1 MKIVMISGH
10 GCIRML
16 KQAIVLIEK
25 GHEVHLICNKLPS
38 FREQF
43 KTFHLCSDTE
53 QMLDCLR
60 LFVKAGDVDI
70 FHAHNEPSW
79 YVTALKEMTD
89 KPVILDVH
97 DSYLARTTPDEADE
111 LRAKG
116 IWCLREMTEERTNF
130 QLADALIFPGD
141 HFRQVIVPEYKLSQ
155 PALTLPSY
163 VPKRFYQYQTMQW
176 LGGLVYEG
184 KVNLPAEAQGM
195 AQGFNYCDY
204 TDLSAKANELGI
216 DFHIYAGRDKA
227 EFLGHYDKA
236 HTFVHEP
243 LTFETLINKISG
255 HDWGLVGNLNHTREW
270 EVAMPNKLFEYMA
283 ACVPIVAIN
292 ANGCSDFIEQEGI
305 GITVSSLEE
314 LASRWAEHRWCRERL
329 IKVRQNW
336 SMNAQIC
343 HLENFYS
350 EVLNHAGNRNCLLES
365 RSNAG

>member
-43 KTFHLCSDTE
+43 KTFHLASDVE
-53 QMLDCLR
+53 QLIECLR
-60 LFVKAGDVDI
+60 LFVKTGDVDI

-97 DSYLARTTPDEADE
+97 DSYLARTTPEDVDKARAEGTWP
-111 LRAKG
+111 LRV
-116 IWCLREMTEERTNF
+116 MTEERTNF
-130 QLADALIFPGD
+130 QLADALVFPGD
-141 HFRQVIVPEYKLSQ
+141 HFRQVVTSEFKLEQ

-163 VPKRFYQYQTMQW
+163 VPQRFYQYATMQW

-184 KVNLPAEAQGM
+184 KVNLPAEASGM

-204 TDLSAKANELGI
+204 TKLSEETNRLGI
-216 DFHIYAGRDKA
+216 DFHLYSGRDKK
-227 EFLGHYDKA
+227 EFLQHYNKERTYTHD
-236 HTFVHEP
+236 P
-243 LTFETLINKISG
+243 MGFEELIHKISA
-255 HDWGLVGNLNHTREW
+255 HDWGLVGNVVQTREW

-283 ACVPIVAIN
+283 ACVPVVAIN
-292 ANGCSDFIEQEGI
+292 AAGCSEFIEREGI
-305 GITVSSLEE
+305 GITVNSLEE
-314 LASRWAEHRWCRERL
+314 LTQRWAEHRACRATL
-329 IKVRQNW
+329 VKKRQNW

-343 HLENFYS
+343 HLEKFYS
-350 EVLNHAGNRNCLLES
+350 EVLIRATK
-365 RSNAG
+365 

>member
-43 KTFHLCSDTE
+43 KTFHLCNDVE
-53 QMLDCLR
+53 QLLEALR
-60 LFVKAGDVDI
+60 TFVLAGDVDI

-97 DSYLARTTPDEADE
+97 DSYLARSTPEEVDKQREKGTWA
-111 LRAKG
+111 LRV
-116 IWCLREMTEERTNF
+116 MTEERTNF
-130 QLADALIFPGD
+130 QLADALVFPGE
-141 HFRQVIVPEYKLSQ
+141 HFRQLITAEFKLDQ

-163 VPKRFYQYQTMQW
+163 VPRRFYQYQTMQW

-184 KVNLPAEAQGM
+184 KVNMPEESNGM
-195 AQGFNYCDY
+195 AMGFNYCDY
-204 TDLSAKANELGI
+204 TQLSAEANRVGI
-216 DFHIYAGRDKA
+216 DFHIYAGRDKK
-227 EFLGHYDKA
+227 EFTQHYNKD
-236 HTFVHEP
+236 HTYTHQP
-243 LTFETLINKISG
+243 LVYEELMNKISA
-255 HDWGLVGNLNHTREW
+255 HDWGLVGNVNPTREW

-283 ACVPIVAIN
+283 ACVPVVSIN
-292 ANGCSDFIEQEGI
+292 SASCSEFIEREGI
-305 GITVSSLEE
+305 GITVSSMDE
-314 LASRWAEHRWCRERL
+314 LASRWAEHRDCRARL
-329 IKVRQNW
+329 IKVRQKW

-350 EVLNHAGNRNCLLES
+350 EVLKREKDGI
-365 RSNAG
+365 